1 MKKKVVVFL
10 LCSVMALGTA
20 SGLGSC
26 KGNTSDSSTD
36 GSSSSGQSSSSN
48 STQDSSGTSDS
59 STGGGQVEQPFVEG
73 GKVYNPV
80 TAKDYK
86 AARTDA
92 RVAAY
97 TAYTPEGT
105 KIGDYKALANAIN
118 AAIENDAAGHYADES
133 YEFGSYVTQ
142 KNGTKKMF
150 VSRQG
155 YQQDENGK
163 VINDECF
170 WYYENG
176 TSLDAFD
183 CYNEVDTVAS
193 LKNSKYI
200 VARQQSG
207 EKTHDEEN
215 TGGLKATQGW
225 NSYGVLDKK
234 GEYSTSLSAAYYEL
248 SATLDAAVIAM
259 PQRFSGNTKMTYTI
273 DLSDVKITPS
283 YTTGNEKSDVYA
295 FMGYYAWQDWY
306 VLNFGIACDVT
317 TGNWYAYE
325 GSSRDDSASNTTYNL
340 GDCIMTSTWNE
351 AGYFEPDADEVV
363 LSIESKLLED
373 DMGEYQVDDFTA
385 AVKDG
390 AIYKRRI
397 TDEDVNTY
405 FPTQQLNME
414 NSYVFVAGLDIKNEI
429 SMGVRTEN
437 TDYFNGAKFE
447 NFAVTK
453 AEAYVPTE
461 EELSDVD
468 YSPKGIEPAYR
479 GKTFNMLLGDPN
491 RKDDDLCI
499 IDYNIL
505 NNNLCTTFQVKDGK
519 NIYNF
524 SYDMTAAGSPELGTK
539 AKEYQDTI
547 DNLKN
552 ATVENVSDYEDDIN
566 LVATWYGDD
575 ADGTNSQLQQ
585 KFRNIMDFAPYMTA
599 KEILASVMDIS
610 DDAKAVAEDFGTLGN
625 LASYAYKG
633 WTTDGTDVA
642 GYLYSELGK
651 FRTIRAAYDALD
663 ATDKAKMGYHMSL
676 TIFNAWVEFDED
688 VKAFETNA
696 AYSDE
701 GIKAY
706 LIGTGEDGGNTP
718 GEEIQ
723 MTPAKA
729 LEKMAEILFTV
740 KSKGQLLNWDNN
752 FQSAEFIY
760 VACDYLDGLGI
771 EIPQIYVDM
780 IGEMGDETLHVD
792 YYALQATVRLGSK
805 WIKAAE
811 DPLLIKQEIEEADLA
826 ILNKYFVN
834 SWTYSDGGIV
844 WGFGGNEWVFGGR
857 LSNLLQYNSEV
868 SGINF
873 MDCLNKV
880 MEVLVSQ
887 GYTKDTLPY
896 RVTESAIEAK
906 TGESM
911 NIEDLT
917 AEQKA
922 FYDAWLNIGNIESFR
937 MKGWK
942 AGADVTDTTGYLVD
956 TAEKIADLKAQ
967 WEGFETEEQDKI
979 AAFLIKDAAI
989 VTAEIAGWTTFN
1001 TELGA
1006 LKANA
1011 AFTGAADLT
1020 TLSQDATDTEITLT
1034 SEGALGNIAYW
1045 ALAIKNGGRWE
1056 GEATLVMDNDNS
1068 WFQSAYIV
1076 TLVEYVEGLGVELP
1090 TFIQNVLTAIK
1101 YDNYFTAFDS
1111 IRSTVAIAVAIQSG
1125 SLTSLDQLSAAQL
1138 ASLNQYWVS
1147 GYTIHSFLSWNWVN
1161 EAGNQFETYYQ
1172 GRVGRVV
1179 KLAGGAIA
1187 DGSNGAKAFQGYVKV
1202 LGDFLTAN
1210 GYTVDAEKKGWGV
1223 TETAITVKA
1232 EA

>member
-1 MKKKVVVFL
+1 M
-10 LCSVMALGTA
+10 
-20 SGLGSC
+20 
-26 KGNTSDSSTD
+26 
-36 GSSSSGQSSSSN
+36 
-48 STQDSSGTSDS
+48 
-59 STGGGQVEQPFVEG
+59 
-73 GKVYNPV
+73 
-80 TAKDYK
+80 
-86 AARTDA
+86 
-92 RVAAY
+92 
-97 TAYTPEGT
+97 
-105 KIGDYKALANAIN
+105 
-118 AAIENDAAGHYADES
+118 
-133 YEFGSYVTQ
+133 
-142 KNGTKKMF
+142 
-150 VSRQG
+150 
-155 YQQDENGK
+155 
-163 VINDECF
+163 
-170 WYYENG
+170 
-176 TSLDAFD
+176 
-183 CYNEVDTVAS
+183 
-193 LKNSKYI
+193 
-200 VARQQSG
+200 
-207 EKTHDEEN
+207 
-215 TGGLKATQGW
+215 
-225 NSYGVLDKK
+225 
-234 GEYSTSLSAAYYEL
+234 SAAYYEL

-340 GDCIMTSTWNE
+340 GDFIMTSTWNE

-539 AKEYQDTI
+539 AKEYQDAI

-585 KFRNIMDFAPYMTA
+585 KFRNIMDFGPYMTA
-599 KEILASVMDIS
+599 KEVLASAMDIS

-633 WTTDGTDVA
+633 WTTDGTDIA

-663 ATDKAKMGYHMSL
+663 ATDKAKMSYHMSL
-676 TIFNAWVEFDED
+676 NIFNAWVEFDEG
-688 VKAFETNA
+688 VKAFEANA
-696 AYSDE
+696 AYSDA
-701 GIKAY
+701 GIKAFA
-706 LIGTGEDGGNTP
+706 IGTGEDGGNTP
-718 GEEIQ
+718 GEEFQ

-729 LEKMAEILFTV
+729 LEKMAEVLFTV

-760 VACDYLDGLGI
+760 VAWRLSRRTRYRTSSALSGYDRGIGRRNPAHGLLRFA
-771 EIPQIYVDM
+771 
-780 IGEMGDETLHVD
+780 GDRQTR
-792 YYALQATVRLGSK
+792 LQM
-805 WIKAAE
+805 
-811 DPLLIKQEIEEADLA
+811 DQ
-826 ILNKYFVN
+826 
-834 SWTYSDGGIV
+834 GGGRSPAHKTGDRRS
-844 WGFGGNEWVFGGR
+844 GFGN
-857 LSNLLQYNSEV
+857 
-868 SGINF
+868 
-873 MDCLNKV
+873 
-880 MEVLVSQ
+880 
-887 GYTKDTLPY
+887 P
-896 RVTESAIEAK
+896 
-906 TGESM
+906 
-911 NIEDLT
+911 
-917 AEQKA
+917 
-922 FYDAWLNIGNIESFR
+922 
-937 MKGWK
+937 
-942 AGADVTDTTGYLVD
+942 
-956 TAEKIADLKAQ
+956 
-967 WEGFETEEQDKI
+967 
-979 AAFLIKDAAI
+979 
-989 VTAEIAGWTTFN
+989 
-1001 TELGA
+1001 
-1006 LKANA
+1006 
-1011 AFTGAADLT
+1011 
-1020 TLSQDATDTEITLT
+1020 
-1034 SEGALGNIAYW
+1034 
-1045 ALAIKNGGRWE
+1045 
-1056 GEATLVMDNDNS
+1056 
-1068 WFQSAYIV
+1068 
-1076 TLVEYVEGLGVELP
+1076 
-1090 TFIQNVLTAIK
+1090 
-1101 YDNYFTAFDS
+1101 
-1111 IRSTVAIAVAIQSG
+1111 
-1125 SLTSLDQLSAAQL
+1125 
-1138 ASLNQYWVS
+1138 
-1147 GYTIHSFLSWNWVN
+1147 
-1161 EAGNQFETYYQ
+1161 
-1172 GRVGRVV
+1172 
-1179 KLAGGAIA
+1179 
-1187 DGSNGAKAFQGYVKV
+1187 
-1202 LGDFLTAN
+1202 
-1210 GYTVDAEKKGWGV
+1210 
-1223 TETAITVKA
+1223 
-1232 EA
+1232 